1 MKPSVSQFV
10 FGVLVGSLVTCVAFA
25 MLGQR
30 SKSSSGD
37 SDREITEITVA
48 HGLPV
53 EHPVHAGIEEFGR
66 ELEKLSGG
74 ALKVIIFPGA
84 QLGKETV
91 CLEKT
96 QQGEIDITKVSCAP
110 IGNFVPVF
118 KLFSLPYLFR
128 DREHYWRVLDSD
140 VGGDLLNELSTR
152 DGGGNSGLVG
162 MTWFDAGSRS
172 FYATRGLEGPESL
185 AGLKIRVMEDPV
197 AEATVKA
204 LGASAVTMSFG
215 ELYTSLK
222 QGGVDGAENNP
233 PSLHSSRH
241 FEVCKNYLLD
251 EHSRIPDVLVAGSK
265 FWDSLSE
272 TEKEWVRKA
281 SKHASQFQRDL
292 WAEASQKSLD
302 ELKEAG
308 VTVRSADTAKFQKLT
323 EDVVEK
329 FATGQRK
336 TYVGRI
342 KGVQ

>member
-1 MKPSVSQFV
+1 MKASISQFV
-10 FGVLVGSLVTCVAFA
+10 FGILVGSLLTCVGFA
-25 MLGQR
+25 WLGQR
-30 SKSSSGD
+30 AGHETVGSARS
-37 SDREITEITVA
+37 ITVA
-48 HGLPV
+48 HGLPI

-74 ALKVIIFPGA
+74 TLKVNIFPGA
-84 QLGKETV
+84 QLGNETV

-128 DREHYWRVLDSD
+128 DRDHYWRVLDSD
-140 VGGDLLNELSTR
+140 VGNDLLSELSTL
-152 DGGGNSGLVG
+152 DSGGSSDLVG

-172 FYATRGLEGPESL
+172 FYATRELDGPESL
-185 AGLKIRVMEDPV
+185 AGLKIRVMQDPV

-233 PSLHSSRH
+233 PSLYSSRH
-241 FEVCKNYLLD
+241 FEVCKNYMLD

-265 FWDSLSE
+265 FWDGLNE
-272 TEKEWVRKA
+272 TEQSWVQLA
-281 SKHASQFQRDL
+281 AKHASQFQRDL
-292 WAEASQKSLD
+292 WAAASQKSLD

-308 VTVRSADTAKFQKLT
+308 VTISSADTAEFQRLT
-323 EDVVEK
+323 EDVVTR
-329 FATGQRK
+329 FATGDRK
-336 TYVGRI
+336 TFVDRI
-342 KGVQ
+342 KDVK